1 MNSNRI
7 NQGQSFKRMQI
18 SAIVE
23 IWSSI
28 LGRPV
33 TEIDPDADFF
43 SLGGNSLAALTM
55 IDHVNQRFGS
65 TLSVFSVIENGTVRH
80 LAEAVRQSIEALDE
94 GAV

>member
-1 MNSNRI
+1 MNFNRI
-7 NQGQSFKRMQI
+7 NQGQFFKRMQI

-28 LGRPV
+28 LGRPT

-55 IDHVNQRFGS
+55 IDNLNQRFGS
-65 TLSVFSVIENGTVRH
+65 NLSVFSVIENGTVRG
-80 LAEAVRQSIEALDE
+80 LAEAVRKSIEALDE